1 MLLSFHRLVGLAFVM
16 RRIEMTVIK
25 SPVMQHAKKVHGSN
39 TYDPKITTDMLAE
52 VRRDLVMATSVMAA
66 LSSFMFGLATNLPI
80 ALA

>member
-1 MLLSFHRLVGLAFVM
+1 
-16 RRIEMTVIK
+16 
-25 SPVMQHAKKVHGSN
+25 MQHAKKVHGSN